1 MRSQQVL
8 NRSRKYAHL
17 HHIKD
22 SGHKDVEGSVRIKLT
37 TKYVLVVAGVQLILS
52 IKPTWRNR

>member
-22 SGHKDVEGSVRIKLT
+22 SGHKDVEGSTRIKLT
-37 TKYVLVVAGVQLILS
+37 IIHVLVVAGVQLILP